1 MKAYRAAILR
11 FDDEGNAVYEK
22 DGLLVTGPDA
32 GGRQVVRA
40 VGDYTALAGNF
51 EGVSTQYLSLIH
63 I

>member
-32 GGRQVVRA
+32 GHTNADGAMVHCPDVPSA
-40 VGDYTALAGNF
+40 AMSATVPA
-51 EGVSTQYLSLIH
+51 ST
-63 I
+63 